1 MVSLLDVVPTILD
14 WFSIPYPTYKLNK
27 ELVQLTG
34 KSLLKNSVNNPPEN
48 NFVFASH
55 NLHEATM
62 YYPMRVV
69 RNENFK
75 LIQNL
80 NFKMPFPIDQDFFI
94 SPTFQDLLNRTHR
107 KEETYWYKKLSDYY
121 YRPQW
126 ELYDLKKDPH
136 ELNNV
141 AENYN
146 YESILSKMKSVL
158 RKWQIQTNDPWICSP
173 DSVLENTGKYKK
185 NPQCLPLYNDT

>member
-14 WFSIPYPTYKLNK
+14 WFNISYPSYKLNK
-27 ELVQLTG
+27 SPVTLTG
-34 KSLLKNSVNNPPEN
+34 KSLLKAINSTSAESNL
-48 NFVFASH
+48 VFASH

-69 RNENFK
+69 RTNDFK

-107 KEETYWYKKLSDYY
+107 KGKTHWYKNLTDYY

-126 ELYDLKKDPH
+126 ELYNLEKDPH
-136 ELNNV
+136 ELKNL
-141 AENYN
+141 AQDQN
-146 YESILSKMKSVL
+146 YEPVLKKLKSFL
-158 RKWQIQTNDPWICSP
+158 KKWQVKTNDPWICSP
-173 DSVLENTGKYKK
+173 NAVLENTGKYKQ
-185 NPQCLPLYNDT
+185 NPQCLLLYNDT